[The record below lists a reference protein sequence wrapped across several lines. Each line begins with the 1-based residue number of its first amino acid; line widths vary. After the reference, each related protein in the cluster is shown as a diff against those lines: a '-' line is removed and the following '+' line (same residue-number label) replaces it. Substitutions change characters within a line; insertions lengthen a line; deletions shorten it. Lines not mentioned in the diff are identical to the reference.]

1 MIDRILVAAASCG
14 SIVGSAIQVS
24 SDGSAEVVHIVES
37 ICFVVIALSTAG
49 AIIAIVGIIKDNKLC
64 KSLPQ

>member
-14 SIVGSAIQVS
+14 AIVGSAIQVS

-37 ICFVVIALSTAG
+37 ICFVVIAFSTAG
-49 AIIAIVGIIKDNKLC
+49 ALIAIFGAIREH
-64 KSLPQ
+64 

>member
-14 SIVGSAIQVS
+14 SIVGSIIQAS

-49 AIIAIVGIIKDNKLC
+49 AIIAIVGIIKENKLC

>member
-1 MIDRILVAAASCG
+1 MVDRILVAAASCG
-14 SIVGSAIQVS
+14 SIVGSVIQAS
-24 SDGSAEVVHIVES
+24 SDGSSEIVHIVES
-37 ICFVVIALSTAG
+37 ICFVVIGLSTTG

>member
-14 SIVGSAIQVS
+14 AIVGSIIQAS

-37 ICFVVIALSTAG
+37 ICFVVIALSTTG
-49 AIIAIVGIIKDNKLC
+49 AIIAIVGMVRDNKEFKC
-64 KSLPQ
+64 ITP